1 MDFLKNVTRDDGRTD
16 PRLPVDH
23 EEPPREEGFLNKL
36 AQRINDDD
44 KPDAQVPK
52 PQAPPAEEP
61 SFFDRLQD
69 KISPPP
75 PRPVT
80 PPPPPPPATLGDK
93 ISDFF
98 NGNDNEPKVA
108 EHVAPP
114 APPKEQSFLEKV
126 TGTFADGQYGS
137 TTAAPAPTPVAVPQS
152 EETIAD
158 KFSSLLSGRKTPPPP
173 PPPKE
178 ESLADK
184 IGGVFGGG
192 KKTPPPPPE
201 DTGLVGHFQKLM
213 GREEE
218 EPKRPETLG
227 DKINSAFGGGAKGEK
242 NEDHLDKA
250 IDLIQEHGFGQG
262 KQHDESASEQF
273 KDERI
278 ADAIRSGYKNVTG
291 KEFFIKEKE

>member
-1 MDFLKNVTRDDGRTD
+1 MHQCSRSSSDAA
-16 PRLPVDH
+16 PV
-23 EEPPREEGFLNKL
+23 
-36 AQRINDDD
+36 
-44 KPDAQVPK
+44 K
-52 PQAPPAEEP
+52 PQAPPAGEEP

-75 PRPVT
+75 PRPIT

-98 NGNDNEPKVA
+98 SGNSEPKVA

-114 APPKEQSFLEKV
+114 APPKEESFLQKV
-126 TGTFADGQYGS
+126 TGTFADGQYGT
-137 TTAAPAPTPVAVPQS
+137 TTAAPVPVQK
-152 EETIAD
+152 EESIGD
-158 KFSSLLSGRKTPPPP
+158 KISSMLGGKKTPPPP

-192 KKTPPPPPE
+192 KKTPPPPE

-213 GREEE
+213 GKEEVPVKE
-218 EPKRPETLG
+218 QTMG

-242 NEDHLDKA
+242 NEDLLDKGVFP
-250 IDLIQEHGFGQG
+250 HS
-262 KQHDESASEQF
+262 H
-273 KDERI
+273 
-278 ADAIRSGYKNVTG
+278 RSPSLGLPS
-291 KEFFIKEKE
+291 FLPRP